1 MAATINFETL
11 VVREAHIVLVDWI
24 DSQQDTGGWRE
35 FGSNELVENKMQSIG
50 YLIEADKEKV
60 SIVPHIGLDSRGL
73 PSQMQGRII
82 IPQEQIRRMV
92 RLVEAER
99 AQ

>member
-1 MAATINFETL
+1 MAAVINFETL

-24 DSQQDTGGWRE
+24 DSQQDGGGWRT
-35 FGSNELVENKMQSIG
+35 FNSNEVVENKMQSIG
-50 YLIEADKEKV
+50 YLVEADKDKV
-60 SIVPHIGLDSRGL
+60 AIVPHVGMDSRGL

-82 IPQEQIRRMV
+82 IPQEQIKRIV

-99 AQ
+99 QR